1 MPKIVKEWSL
11 KDLKS
16 ASPGV
21 HFVGGVGGLTLHIK
35 PASKPGVRP
44 PASWVIRVYVDG
56 KRRNLGLGPYPEISL
71 AEARTKALELKTL
84 CSKGIDPVDQRREA
98 RHQSD
103 SAKQQDKTFKQV
115 AEEYLTAHALS
126 NYHEKHKQQWRSSLV
141 NYAFPVLGSKPIKD
155 IVIDDILAVLR
166 PIWEGKT
173 ETASRLQR
181 RMERIFDL
189 AITSGLVRSNPARWK
204 NYLSVW
210 LPSPSRIAKVE
221 HYPSVPYQR
230 LGPFMDAL
238 KTREGNSA
246 RALEF
251 LILTAVRSGSVRLA
265 RWSEI
270 DFQALEWRIPRCNT
284 KTRKVDHRVPLTPQ
298 MVSLL
303 KALPRRLDT
312 DLIFPSPTGK
322 ILSDMSLNSVMRK
335 MRKSGELEVDA
346 VPHGARSTFRTWA
359 AEATPYPA
367 ELAELCLMH
376 AVGSSVY
383 RAYQRS
389 DLFEKRREIMRDWN
403 DAVFERHDKVVAF
416 A

>member
-35 PASKPGVRP
+35 PASKPGLRP
-44 PASWVIRVYVDG
+44 PASWVIRVYIDG

-84 CSKGIDPVDQRREA
+84 CSKGIDPVDQRRETH
-98 RHQSD
+98 HQSD
-103 SAKQQDKTFKQV
+103 SAKQQNKTFKQV

-126 NYHEKHKQQWRSSLV
+126 NYHEKHTQQWKSSLV
-141 NYAFPVLGSKPIKD
+141 NYAFPVLGSKLIKD
-155 IVIDDILAVLR
+155 IVIDDVLAALR

-189 AITSGLVRSNPARWK
+189 AITSGLVKTNPARWR

-210 LPSPSRIAKVE
+210 LPSPSRVAKVE
-221 HYPSVPYQR
+221 HYPSVPYQH
-230 LGPFMDAL
+230 LDPFMEAL
-238 KTREGNSA
+238 KAREGNSA

-251 LILTAVRSGSVRLA
+251 LILTAVRSRSVRLA

-303 KALPRRLDT
+303 KAIPRRLDT

-346 VPHGARSTFRTWA
+346 VPHGFRSTFRVWA
-359 AEATPYPA
+359 AEATTYPA
-367 ELAELCLMH
+367 ELAELVLMH
-376 AVGSSVY
+376 TVGSSVY
-383 RAYQRS
+383 QAYQRS
-389 DLFEKRREIMRDWN
+389 DLFEKRRDIMRDWN
-403 DAVFERHDKVVAF
+403 ETVFKRSEKVIAF